1 MAMERLVDH
10 LVAIGALKTE
20 KYIEVFRRLDRKLF
34 MWPGYE
40 DEAYLD
46 SPSLLGETGQTI
58 SAPHMHA
65 YYLEYSGVSEDDV
78 VMEVGVGSGYLSAL
92 IGLLIKMYGGRGHVY
107 GLEYDPR
114 LYSFARTNISRVGLE
129 DQVTVI
135 LANGYW
141 GWPPREE
148 RELYDVIL
156 VSAAVD
162 TPPQY
167 LLAQLREGG
176 RMVIPVGPALY
187 QELRLYMKRGGAIE
201 YKPLFPVSFVK
212 MKGYEG
218 GSL

>member
-1 MAMERLVDH
+1 MERLVEH

-20 KYIEVFRRLDRKLF
+20 KYIHIFRQLDRKLF

-40 DEAYLD
+40 DEAYRD

-65 YYLEYSGVSEDDV
+65 YYLEYSGVSEDDIV
-78 VMEVGVGSGYLSAL
+78 LEVGVGSGYLSAL
-92 IGLLIKMYGGRGHVY
+92 VGLLIKTYGGQGHVY

-114 LYSFARTNISRVGLE
+114 LYVFAKTNIARAELE
-129 DQVTVI
+129 DYVTII

-148 RELYDVIL
+148 RGIYDVIM
-156 VSAAVD
+156 VSAAAD
-162 TPPQY
+162 DPPKY
-167 LLAQLREGG
+167 LLSQLRDGG
-176 RMVIPVGPALY
+176 RMIIPIGHTFY
-187 QELRLYMKRGGAIE
+187 QELRIYIKIGGKTE

-218 GSL
+218 GSF